1 MDGPDSGPFPN
12 AFGRCPIVIL
22 LGDFLQLP
30 PANNIS
36 VVEDLLAKDEATGQ
50 YVRKETPS
58 LEVQYGCKL
67 FKAVPHVFE
76 LQGTKRFVKGDPLAD
91 FLMCMRRRDVTG
103 PRFPPHIWAAFQH
116 VRVNFMFIRKL
127 RYFQRHL
134 VSGDSGTL
142 GSR

>member
-30 PANNIS
+30 PTNNIS

-76 LQGTKRFVKGDPLAD
+76 LQGTKRFVKGDPWL
-91 FLMCMRRRDVTG
+91 
-103 PRFPPHIWAAFQH
+103 
-116 VRVNFMFIRKL
+116 N
-127 RYFQRHL
+127 
-134 VSGDSGTL
+134 S
-142 GSR
+142 

>member
-12 AFGRCPIVIL
+12 ACGRCPIVTL

-30 PANNIS
+30 PTNNIS
-36 VVEDLLAKDEATGQ
+36 VVEDSLAKDEATGQ

-76 LQGTKRFVKGDPLAD
+76 LQGTKRFVKGDPPGRCL
-91 FLMCMRRRDVTG
+91 DVHAA
-103 PRFPPHIWAAFQH
+103 PRCHRAEVSAAH
-116 VRVNFMFIRKL
+116 
-127 RYFQRHL
+127 
-134 VSGDSGTL
+134 L
-142 GSR
+142 GSFPADLRGGQ